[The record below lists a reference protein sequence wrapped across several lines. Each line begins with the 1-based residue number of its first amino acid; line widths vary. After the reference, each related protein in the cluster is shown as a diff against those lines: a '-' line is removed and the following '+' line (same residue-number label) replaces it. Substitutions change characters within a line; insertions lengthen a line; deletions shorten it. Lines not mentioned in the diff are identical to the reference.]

1 MAEPRPFDDD
11 KTAMI
16 RALFEHS
23 SDLMHVVDSAGVL
36 LLVNPAWVRLTG
48 YSEAELVGSPAL
60 DYFVT
65 EDGEAAAPRLRDM
78 ASGVVSE
85 REARIR
91 TRDGRLLWMA
101 SRTQKL
107 EDGRYIV
114 TLRDAAAQRA
124 RAEELEEARR
134 TRKALSS
141 AAGIG
146 TWEYIPSTDTI
157 FWSDELIQL
166 AGFDPEVVWTPELL
180 FSLVHPDDRAP
191 TEEALERAG
200 ASGET
205 VSLEHR
211 IWARDRW
218 LVMRVTVRTER
229 AIDGQYVLK
238 GISEDITEL
247 AGARDAARRSERQI
261 RQLVEAAPFAVAMMD
276 HDQRYVVVSPRWAQ
290 TFGLEPDSDAG
301 MAMSRAPKRFLL
313 AHAEVM
319 EGFTVSRREDQFI
332 DGAGRAHW
340 LRWEAAPWF
349 DAQGQVGG
357 MVVYADDISALSEA
371 RREAQASAARLSLAL
386 EAAQAGVYEIDHVR
400 KTVWGSPEFERI
412 VGGPAPGYAATR
424 RLEFPRF
431 HPDDLAA
438 VRQAFVALHRGEK
451 RPGESFEARLLRPD
465 GSERWVR
472 IYHHVLLNRNGRWLK
487 AVGLVQDC
495 DALKRQELALVEAQR
510 AAEAGA
516 EAKSA
521 FLANMSH
528 EIRTP
533 MNGVMGVLHLLKNET
548 ALSADGRGL
557 LEEALSCGGM
567 LSELLNDVI
576 DFSKIEAGRL
586 ELNSE
591 TLDPG
596 ELVSGVTR
604 ILGPQARAKGL
615 DLVLEI
621 DERVG
626 WVRSEPV
633 RLRQALFNLVGN
645 AVKFTETGRVTVRA
659 CWAQPGVLR
668 FEVEDTGI
676 GIPEAAQAR
685 LFERF
690 SQADASTTRRFGGS
704 GLGLAITRRLA
715 ELMQGEVG
723 FWSREGEGSRFWLE
737 VRAEPVAADDRPEQV
752 SGAMLEGVRALVV
765 EDNATNRMIATKLL
779 EQLGAQVST
788 AVDGYAGVEAAAEGG
803 FDLIL
808 MDIQMPGIDGVE
820 AARRIRAMGGDVA
833 ATPIVALTANV
844 LAHQR
849 QAYLDAGMDGV
860 VGKPIS
866 PGELLT
872 EIAQAAQRRHDSLV
886 CESAAA

>member
-1 MAEPRPFDDD
+1 MAEPRPADDD

-36 LLVNPAWVRLTG
+36 RLVNPAWSQVTG
-48 YSEAELVGSPAL
+48 YAEAELIGSPAL

-65 EDGEAAAPRLRDM
+65 EDGGAAAPRLRDM
-78 ASGVVSE
+78 APGVVSE

-107 EDGRYIV
+107 ADGRYIV
-114 TLRDAAAQRA
+114 TLRDATEQRA
-124 RAEELEEARR
+124 RAEELAESRQ
-134 TRKALSS
+134 TRKALGA

-146 TWEYIPSTDTI
+146 IWEFNPATDRI
-157 FWSDELIQL
+157 WWSDELIQI
-166 AGFDPEVVWTPELL
+166 AGFDPEVVWTADLFFALLHPE
-180 FSLVHPDDRAP
+180 DQA
-191 TEEALERAG
+191 TTAEALGRAVM
-200 ASGET
+200 SGEP

-211 IWARDRW
+211 VWARDRW
-218 LVMRVTVRTER
+218 LVMRVTVRTEPTV
-229 AIDGQYVLK
+229 DGQHVLK

-247 AGARDAARRSERQI
+247 AGARDAARGSERQI

-290 TFGLEPDSDAG
+290 TFGLEPAGDSG
-301 MAMSRAPKRFLL
+301 LAMSRAPKRFLL

-332 DGAGRAHW
+332 DAAGRAHW
-340 LRWEAAPWF
+340 LRWEAAPWH
-349 DAQGQVGG
+349 DALGKVGG

-371 RREAQASAARLSLAL
+371 RREAQASAGRLSLAL

-412 VGGPAPGYAATR
+412 VGGPAPGYSATR
-424 RLEFPRF
+424 RLEYPRF
-431 HPDDLAA
+431 HPDDLSS
-438 VRQAFVALHRGEK
+438 VRAAFVALHRGEK

-533 MNGVMGVLHLLKNET
+533 MNGVMGVLHLLKSEA
-548 ALSADGRGL
+548 ALSEGGRSL
-557 LEEALSCGGM
+557 LDEALSCGAM

-586 ELNSE
+586 ELNCE

-604 ILGPQARAKGL
+604 ILAPQARAKGL
-615 DLVLEI
+615 EIVLDI
-621 DERVG
+621 DPRVG
-626 WVRSEPV
+626 WVRSDPV

-645 AVKFTETGRVTVRA
+645 AVKFTEAGRVAVRA
-659 CWAQPGVLR
+659 RWADAGVLR
-668 FEVEDTGI
+668 FEIEDTGI

-715 ELMQGEVG
+715 ELMEGEVG

-737 VRAEPVAADDRPEQV
+737 IRAEPVAAETRPAAIP
-752 SGAMLEGVRALVV
+752 GGMLEGVRALVV

-779 EQLGAQVST
+779 EQLGAQVAT
-788 AVDGYAGVEAAAEGG
+788 AVDGYTGVEAAADGG

-808 MDIQMPGIDGVE
+808 MDIQMPGIDGLE
-820 AARRIRAMGGDVA
+820 ATRRIRALGGAAA

-849 QAYLDAGMDGV
+849 RAYLDAGMDGV

-866 PGELLT
+866 PAELLA
-872 EIAQAAQRRHDSLV
+872 EIGQASQRRHDSLV
-886 CESAAA
+886 RESAAA